1 MSVAPLLY
9 IKMFPISKTFR
20 SGKMKTLGEEGG
32 VEAEGEQVGVI
43 LEDERVLLSGEND
56 AYRRVIAGTRFE
68 DNLSA
73 SSTGSCPI
81 GALISCKSH
90 NQ

>member
-20 SGKMKTLGEEGG
+20 SEKMKTLGEEGG
-32 VEAEGEQVGVI
+32 VEAEGKQVGVI

-56 AYRRVIAGTRFE
+56 AYRRVVTGTRFE

-73 SSTGSCPI
+73 SSNWRRASSNSSRGRI
-81 GALISCKSH
+81 R
-90 NQ
+90 